1 MPPADVDSERTGPP
15 ERVSL
20 PDASQELVLD
30 QEYDKLADWVRESL
44 NMDLVYQ
51 MSGLSRDFEQL
62 AGQG

>member
-1 MPPADVDSERTGPP
+1 MSILNELARRKG
-15 ERVSL
+15 VSL